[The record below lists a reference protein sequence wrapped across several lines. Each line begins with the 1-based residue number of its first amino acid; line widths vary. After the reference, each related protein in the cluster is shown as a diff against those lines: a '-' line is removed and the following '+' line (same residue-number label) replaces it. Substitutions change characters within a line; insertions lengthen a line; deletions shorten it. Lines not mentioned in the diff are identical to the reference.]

1 MKRKLILITLFVI
14 LVSALFAASSG
25 KDYNTENKPNI
36 GNYSIKC
43 YKCAENA
50 KHRRGYGMCMGCPTY
65 RTYEFEVVNGE
76 KCMVYRCNHGHKL
89 YVSIES
95 NKRM

>member
-1 MKRKLILITLFVI
+1 MKRKIILVALFVI
-14 LVSALFAASSG
+14 VSALFAGSI
-25 KDYNTENKPNI
+25 KDYNTKNKPNI

-43 YKCAENA
+43 YKCEENA

-65 RTYEFEVVNGE
+65 RTCEFEIVNGE
-76 KCMVYRCNHGHKL
+76 KCMIYRCYHGHKL
-89 YVSIES
+89 YVSLES